1 MTGTTTAAAR
11 RDPPLPNRRRVLAI
25 TAGLAAGI
33 IATLL
38 ASPRADAQAYPTGP
52 IRMIVPFPPGGGTDI
67 LARVIAGKVGE
78 TLGQQVIVENRPGA
92 GGSIG
97 SALAAQA
104 PADGQTLIMVSASY
118 SVNAAIF
125 KQNFDP
131 IRDLA
136 AVIQIASVPF
146 ILTATPSLPAN
157 DIRELLALARAKP
170 GSINFAST
178 GNGSSPHLGGEWL
191 ALLSNTRMTHIPYKG
206 GGPAITDVMGG
217 QVQLYLGTVTAT
229 GSLIKAGKL
238 KALGAGGMKRSAQFP
253 NVPTIHESGVPG
265 FDISNWFG
273 ILAPGAT
280 PKPIIAQLNRVLN
293 GLLDNADI
301 RAKLAIEGADPV
313 GGPAEDFAKLIRDDT
328 EKFTRIVK
336 EARIQVN

>member
-1 MTGTTTAAAR
+1 MTGATTTAAR
-11 RDPPLPNRRRVLAI
+11 RESIGPKRRRILAI
-25 TAGLAAGI
+25 TAWIAVAI
-33 IATLL
+33 IAALVL
-38 ASPRADAQAYPTGP
+38 PQRATAQAYPTGA

-67 LARVIAGKVGE
+67 LGRVIAAKLGE
-78 TLGQQVIVENRPGA
+78 TFGQQVIVENRPGA

-97 SALAAQA
+97 SAMAAQA
-104 PADGQTLIMVSASY
+104 PADGQTLIMISASY

-146 ILTATPSLPAN
+146 ILTETPSLPAN

-191 ALLSNTRMTHIPYKG
+191 ALLSNTKMVHIPYKG

-229 GSLIKAGKL
+229 GPLIKAGKL

-253 NVPTIHESGVPG
+253 NVATIHESGVPG
-265 FDISNWFG
+265 FDIGNWFG

-280 PKPIIAQLNRVLN
+280 PKPIVALLNKVLN
-293 GLLDNADI
+293 GLLDNAEI

-313 GGPAEDFAKLIRDDT
+313 GGAAEDFAKLIRDDV

>member
-1 MTGTTTAAAR
+1 MTTITTAAAGR
-11 RDPPLPNRRRVLAI
+11 GPLTLNWRRVLAI
-25 TAGLAAGI
+25 TAGMATGI
-33 IATLL
+33 ITAFG
-38 ASPRADAQAYPTGP
+38 APQRANAQAYPTGP

-67 LARVIAGKVGE
+67 LGRVIASKLGE

-97 SALAAQA
+97 SAMAAHA
-104 PADGQTLIMVSASY
+104 PSDGQTLIMISASY

-131 IRDLA
+131 IRDLV

-191 ALLSNTRMTHIPYKG
+191 ALLSDTKMVHIPYKG
-206 GGPAITDVMGG
+206 GGPAISDVMGG

-238 KALGAGGMKRSAQFP
+238 KALGAGGMKRSVQFP
-253 NVPTIHESGVPG
+253 NVPTLHESGVPG

-293 GLLDNADI
+293 SLLDNAEI
-301 RAKLAIEGADPV
+301 RARLATEGADPV
-313 GGPAEDFAKLIRDDT
+313 GGPAEEFAKLIRDDI

-336 EARIQVN
+336 EAKIQVN

>member
-1 MTGTTTAAAR
+1 MTGTTTAAER
-11 RDPPLPNRRRVLAI
+11 MDPLVPNRRRVLAI
-25 TAGLAAGI
+25 TAGLAAAI

-38 ASPRADAQAYPTGP
+38 APPRADAQAYPTGP

-67 LARVIAGKVGE
+67 LARVIAGKLGE
-78 TLGQQVIVENRPGA
+78 TLGQQVIVDNRPGA

-118 SVNAAIF
+118 SVNAALF

-280 PKPIIAQLNRVLN
+280 PKPIVAQLNRVLN

-313 GGPAEDFAKLIRDDT
+313 GGPAEDFAKLIRD
-328 EKFTRIVK
+328 EIGKFTRIVK